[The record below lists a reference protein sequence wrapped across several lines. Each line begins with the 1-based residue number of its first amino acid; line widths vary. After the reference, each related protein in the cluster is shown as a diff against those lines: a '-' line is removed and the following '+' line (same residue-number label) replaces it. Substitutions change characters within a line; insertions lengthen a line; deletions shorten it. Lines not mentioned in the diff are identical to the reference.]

1 MLRYNKVINKYK
13 FQPLEVLH
21 YRLITLRLGRHFKV
35 ELRLTKRGSE
45 LTPARVHL
53 FAELG

>member
-1 MLRYNKVINKYK
+1 
-13 FQPLEVLH
+13 VLH